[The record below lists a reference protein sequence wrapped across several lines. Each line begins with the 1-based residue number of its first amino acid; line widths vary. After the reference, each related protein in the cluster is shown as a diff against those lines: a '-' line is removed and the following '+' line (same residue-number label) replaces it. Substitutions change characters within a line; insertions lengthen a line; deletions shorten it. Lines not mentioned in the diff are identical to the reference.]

1 MEVTKC
7 LGKVLQNGQVS
18 IPLDLFAELGLTV
31 GEEIEVTL
39 RKVNVKKNT
48 KRKKTAEVAL
58 LTVSESAQKRMR
70 ELLFKNREGQISPIE
85 LLELEKLV
93 FETQIKTLEKAKDLY
108 EQKKKN
114 IGAMIF

>member
-39 RKVNVKKNT
+39 RKLNVKKT
-48 KRKKTAEVAL
+48 TRRKKAAEVPL
-58 LTVSESAQKRMR
+58 LAVSESSKKRMR
-70 ELLFKNREGQISPIE
+70 ELLFKNREGQLSPIE
-85 LLELEKLV
+85 LQELENLV

-108 EQKKKN
+108 EQKKKSVVQ
-114 IGAMIF
+114 